1 MRDLFVNTLSKSMAS
16 ALIVGLRH
24 MRHGGA
30 ARTAPLLCLQQQH
43 INASVQLLPSALRI
57 TRAFSSLPMVHRS
70 PLLLQRTAP
79 NALGVLMDFQQR
91 FSFSSS
97 SSDDRKRSS
106 ISAEIPSQP
115 LTIPTL
121 SALDKERE
129 TTTTAAAPDAFKLE
143 KDTWAERHCP
153 EWMVPYIQLSR
164 VNRPAGTAPLYTYV

>member
-1 MRDLFVNTLSKSMAS
+1 MIHFVNTLSKSMAS

-24 MRHGGA
+24 MRHSAA
-30 ARTAPLLCLQQQH
+30 ARTAPLLCLQHQH

-57 TRAFSSLPMVHRS
+57 ARAFSSLPIVHRS

-79 NALGVLMDFQQR
+79 NALGVLDFQQR

-97 SSDDRKRSS
+97 SDGRKRSS
-106 ISAEIPSQP
+106 ISAEIPPQP
-115 LTIPTL
+115 PTIPTL
-121 SALDKERE
+121 SSLGKERE
-129 TTTTAAAPDAFKLE
+129 TATTAAAPDAFKLE

-153 EWMVPYIQLSR
+153 EWMVPYVQLSR